1 MDANQITTIVFLLSI
16 IGSFSTVIVGLMP
29 VEYAPIVIAVFG
41 VLSEIA
47 AFLKG
52 KAPTPVDEPQ

>member
-1 MDANQITTIVFLLSI
+1 MNANQITTIVFILSI
-16 IGSFSTVIVGLMP
+16 IGSFSTVIIGLMP

-41 VLSEIA
+41 VISEVA

-52 KAPTPVDEPQ
+52 KAPVPDVEPQ